1 MTGGGRFG
9 PTRPGAERWQLRGRV
24 LEVDRPRI
32 LGIIN
37 VTPDSFSDGGNFF
50 STEAAIAQAGRM
62 ISEGAD
68 AIDIGGESTR
78 PGAQSVPAREEL
90 KRVLPA
96 IRAIRSRWSN
106 IAISI
111 DTVKAEVA
119 RAALAEGASIVND
132 VSGMSLDPEMPEVCA
147 EAGCSVVLMH
157 SRGSVADMASYDN
170 AAYGSDAVGEILSE
184 LEESVQT
191 AQRAGIHPGRIA
203 LDPGI
208 GFSKRTQHSLAALV
222 ELPRIVA
229 LGYPVFVGAS
239 RKRVIAELIRYTSGV
254 GSAPVGGTTLAQQQI
269 SNEDRDMATVGV
281 NVVAFF
287 AGARIFRVHSVR
299 ANRLALDTA
308 WALTPE
314 ESELL
319 AD

>member
-1 MTGGGRFG
+1 VTFAWPSKSQRPTIFG
-9 PTRPGAERWQLRGRV
+9 
-24 LEVDRPRI
+24 I
-32 LGIIN
+32 LN

-50 STEAAIAQAGRM
+50 SPEAAIAQAGLM

-68 AIDIGGESTR
+68 AIDVGGESTR
-78 PGAQSVPAREEL
+78 PGANPISAREEL
-90 KRVLPA
+90 KRVLPV
-96 IRAIRSRWSN
+96 IRAIRSRWSAV
-106 IAISI
+106 AISI
-111 DTVKAEVA
+111 DTVKADVA
-119 RAALAEGASIVND
+119 RAALAEGAVIVND
-132 VSGMSLDPEMPEVCA
+132 VSGMSLDPDCA
-147 EAGCSVVLMH
+147 GWCADAGCNVVLMH
-157 SRGSVADMASYDN
+157 SRGTVAEMASYEN
-170 AAYGSDAVGEILSE
+170 AVYGNDPVREIVAE

-208 GFSKRTQHSLAALV
+208 GFSKRTGHSLAVLV

-239 RKRVIAELIRYTSGV
+239 RKRVIAELIRYTAGAGTPS
-254 GSAPVGGTTLAQQQI
+254 SGGTTLAPQLI
-269 SNEDRDMATVGV
+269 SNDDRDMTTVGV

-287 AGARIFRVHSVR
+287 AGARIFRVHRVR
-299 ANRLALDTA
+299 ANRLALDAA

-319 AD
+319 AE

>member
-1 MTGGGRFG
+1 VSFAWPSKSQRPNVFG
-9 PTRPGAERWQLRGRV
+9 
-24 LEVDRPRI
+24 I
-32 LGIIN
+32 LN

-50 STEAAIAQAGRM
+50 SPETAIAQADRI

-68 AIDIGGESTR
+68 AIDVGGESTR
-78 PGAQSVPAREEL
+78 PGAQPVPVREEL
-90 KRVLPA
+90 KRVLPV
-96 IRAIRSRWSN
+96 IRAIRSRWSD

-132 VSGMSLDPEMPEVCA
+132 VSGMSLDPEMPRVCA

-157 SRGSVADMASYDN
+157 SRGSVADMASYDK
-170 AAYGSDAVGEILSE
+170 ADYGSDPVGEILTE
-184 LEESVQT
+184 LEESVAT

-208 GFSKRTQHSLAALV
+208 GFSKRTGHSLAALV

-239 RKRVIAELIRYTSGV
+239 RKRVIAELIRYTSGAAA
-254 GSAPVGGTTLAQQQI
+254 GPGTTLAQQMV

-287 AGARIFRVHSVR
+287 AGARIFRVHGVR

-308 WALTPE
+308 WALKPE
-314 ESELL
+314 ESKLL

>member
-1 MTGGGRFG
+1 MSFAWPSKSQRPTIFG
-9 PTRPGAERWQLRGRV
+9 
-24 LEVDRPRI
+24 I
-32 LGIIN
+32 LN
-37 VTPDSFSDGGNFF
+37 VTPDSFSDGGNFV
-50 STEAAIAQAGRM
+50 STEAAIAQADRM

-68 AIDIGGESTR
+68 AIDVGGESTR
-78 PGAQSVPAREEL
+78 PGAEPVPVREEL

-106 IAISI
+106 VPVSI

-119 RAALAEGASIVND
+119 SAALAEGASIVND
-132 VSGMSLDPEMPEVCA
+132 VSGMSLDPEMPRICA
-147 EAGCSVVLMH
+147 EAGCNVVLMH
-157 SRGSVADMASYDN
+157 SRGTVAEMASYEK
-170 AAYGSDAVGEILSE
+170 AVYGSDPVGEILSE
-184 LEESVQT
+184 LEESIQT

-208 GFSKRTQHSLAALV
+208 GFSKRTGHSLAALV

-229 LGYPVFVGAS
+229 LGYPVFIGAS
-239 RKRVIAELIRYTSGV
+239 RKRVIAELIRYTSSSG
-254 GSAPVGGTTLAQQQI
+254 GPSTGTTLASQNI
-269 SNEDRDMATVGV
+269 SNDDRDMTTVGV

-287 AGARIFRVHSVR
+287 AGARVFRVHRVR
-299 ANRLALDTA
+299 PNRLALDAA

-319 AD
+319 AQ

>member
-1 MTGGGRFG
+1 VIFAWPSKSQRPTIFG
-9 PTRPGAERWQLRGRV
+9 
-24 LEVDRPRI
+24 I
-32 LGIIN
+32 LN

-68 AIDIGGESTR
+68 AIEVGGESTR
-78 PGAQSVPAREEL
+78 PGAKSVSVREEL
-90 KRVLPA
+90 KRVLPT
-96 IRAIRSRWSN
+96 IRGIRSRWSDV
-106 IAISI
+106 AISI

-119 RAALAEGASIVND
+119 SAALAEGASIVND
-132 VSGMSLDPEMPEVCA
+132 VSGMSLDPEMPRVCA

-157 SRGSVADMASYDN
+157 SRGTVADMASYEN
-170 AAYGSDAVGEILSE
+170 AVYGSDPVGEIVAE

-203 LDPGI
+203 VDPGI
-208 GFSKRTQHSLAALV
+208 GFSKRTGHSLAALV

-239 RKRVIAELIRYTSGV
+239 RKRVIAELIRFTA
-254 GSAPVGGTTLAQQQI
+254 GSDGAGGGTTLAPQLI
-269 SNEDRDMATVGV
+269 TNEDRDMTTVGV

-299 ANRLALDTA
+299 ANRLALDAA

-319 AD
+319 AE

>member
-1 MTGGGRFG
+1 MIFSWPSKSQRPNIFG
-9 PTRPGAERWQLRGRV
+9 
-24 LEVDRPRI
+24 I
-32 LGIIN
+32 LN
-37 VTPDSFSDGGNFF
+37 VTPDSFSDGGNFV
-50 STEAAIAQAGRM
+50 STEAAVAQADRM

-78 PGAQSVPAREEL
+78 PGAKPVPVREEL

-96 IRAIRSRWSN
+96 IRAIRSRWSDVP
-106 IAISI
+106 ISI
-111 DTVKAEVA
+111 DTVKSEVA
-119 RAALAEGASIVND
+119 SAALAEGASIVND
-132 VSGMSLDPEMPEVCA
+132 VSGMSLDPDMPRVCA
-147 EAGCSVVLMH
+147 EAACSVVLMH
-157 SRGSVADMASYDN
+157 SRGTVGEMASYDM
-170 AAYGSDAVGEILSE
+170 ATYGRDPVGEILSE
-184 LEESVQT
+184 LEERIQI
-191 AQRAGIHPGRIA
+191 AQRAGIHPARIA
-203 LDPGI
+203 VDPGI
-208 GFSKRTQHSLAALV
+208 GFSKNTGHSLAVLV

-239 RKRVIAELIRYTSGV
+239 RKRVIAELIRFTSASGG
-254 GSAPVGGTTLAQQQI
+254 GSSGTTLAPGAV

-287 AGARIFRVHSVR
+287 SGARIFRVHRVR
-299 ANRLALDTA
+299 PNRLALDAA

>member
-1 MTGGGRFG
+1 
-9 PTRPGAERWQLRGRV
+9 L
-24 LEVDRPRI
+24 
-32 LGIIN
+32 
-37 VTPDSFSDGGNFF
+37 
-50 STEAAIAQAGRM
+50 STETAIAQAGQM

-78 PGAQSVPAREEL
+78 PGATLVSAREEL
-90 KRVLPA
+90 KRVLPV
-96 IRAIRSRWSN
+96 IRGIRSRWSDV
-106 IAISI
+106 AISV

-119 RAALAEGASIVND
+119 SAALAEGVAIVND
-132 VSGMSLDPEMPEVCA
+132 VSGMSLDPEMPRVCA

-157 SRGSVADMASYDN
+157 SRGTVADMASYEN
-170 AAYGSDAVGEILSE
+170 AVYGKDPVGEMVAE

-208 GFSKRTQHSLAALV
+208 GFSKRTGHSLAALV

-239 RKRVIAELIRYTSGV
+239 RKRVIAELIRYTG
-254 GSAPVGGTTLAQQQI
+254 GSTSAVGGTTLAPQLV
-269 SNEDRDMATVGV
+269 SNDDRDMTTVGV

-287 AGARIFRVHSVR
+287 AGARIFRVHRVR
-299 ANRLALDTA
+299 PNRLALDAA

>member
-1 MTGGGRFG
+1 
-9 PTRPGAERWQLRGRV
+9 
-24 LEVDRPRI
+24 
-32 LGIIN
+32 
-37 VTPDSFSDGGNFF
+37 
-50 STEAAIAQAGRM
+50 
-62 ISEGAD
+62 
-68 AIDIGGESTR
+68 
-78 PGAQSVPAREEL
+78 
-90 KRVLPA
+90 
-96 IRAIRSRWSN
+96 
-106 IAISI
+106 
-111 DTVKAEVA
+111 VKAEVA

-132 VSGMSLDPEMPEVCA
+132 VSGMSLDPEMPRVCA

-157 SRGSVADMASYDN
+157 SRGSVADMASYDK
-170 AAYGSDAVGEILSE
+170 ADYGSDPVGEILTE
-184 LEESVQT
+184 LEESVAT

-208 GFSKRTQHSLAALV
+208 GFSKRTGHSLAALV

-239 RKRVIAELIRYTSGV
+239 RKRVIAELIRYTSGAAA
-254 GSAPVGGTTLAQQQI
+254 STGTTLAQQMV

-299 ANRLALDTA
+299 ANRLALDTV
-308 WALTPE
+308 WALKPE
-314 ESELL
+314 ESELF

>member
-1 MTGGGRFG
+1 VTFAWPSKSQRPTIFG
-9 PTRPGAERWQLRGRV
+9 
-24 LEVDRPRI
+24 I
-32 LGIIN
+32 LN

-50 STEAAIAQAGRM
+50 SSEEAIAQAGRM

-68 AIDIGGESTR
+68 AIDVGGESTR
-78 PGAQSVPAREEL
+78 PGAKPVSAREEL

-96 IRAIRSRWSN
+96 IRGIRSRWSD

-119 RAALAEGASIVND
+119 KAALAEGASIVND
-132 VSGMSLDPEMPEVCA
+132 VSGMSLDPEMARVCA

-157 SRGSVADMASYDN
+157 SRGTVADMASYEN
-170 AAYGSDAVGEILSE
+170 AVYGNDPVGEIVAE

-191 AQRAGIHPGRIA
+191 AQRGGIHPGRIA

-208 GFSKRTQHSLAALV
+208 GFSKRTGHSLAVLV

-239 RKRVIAELIRYTSGV
+239 RKRVIAELIRYTGGGG
-254 GSAPVGGTTLAQQQI
+254 GSAGGTTLAQELI
-269 SNEDRDMATVGV
+269 SNDDRDMTTVGV

-287 AGARIFRVHSVR
+287 AGARIFRVHRVR
-299 ANRLALDTA
+299 ANRLALDAA

-319 AD
+319 AQ

>member
-1 MTGGGRFG
+1 
-9 PTRPGAERWQLRGRV
+9 
-24 LEVDRPRI
+24 
-32 LGIIN
+32 
-37 VTPDSFSDGGNFF
+37 
-50 STEAAIAQAGRM
+50 M

-68 AIDIGGESTR
+68 AIDVGGESTR
-78 PGAQSVPAREEL
+78 PGAKSVSAREEL
-90 KRVLPA
+90 KRVLPT
-96 IRAIRSRWSN
+96 IRGIRSRWSDV
-106 IAISI
+106 AISI

-119 RAALAEGASIVND
+119 SAALAEGASIVND
-132 VSGMSLDPEMPEVCA
+132 VSGMSLDPEMPRVCA

-157 SRGSVADMASYDN
+157 SRGTVADMASYEN
-170 AAYGSDAVGEILSE
+170 AVYGSDPVGEIVAE

-203 LDPGI
+203 VDPGI
-208 GFSKRTQHSLAALV
+208 GFSKRTGHSLAALV

-239 RKRVIAELIRYTSGV
+239 RKRVIAELIRFTA
-254 GSAPVGGTTLAQQQI
+254 GSDGAGRGTTLAPQLI
-269 SNEDRDMATVGV
+269 TNDDRDMTTVGV

-299 ANRLALDTA
+299 ANRLALDAA

-319 AD
+319 AE

>member
-1 MTGGGRFG
+1 MSFSWPSRSQRPTIFG
-9 PTRPGAERWQLRGRV
+9 
-24 LEVDRPRI
+24 I
-32 LGIIN
+32 LN

-50 STEAAIAQAGRM
+50 STEAAIAQADRM

-68 AIDIGGESTR
+68 AIDVGGESTR
-78 PGAQSVPAREEL
+78 PGAKPVPVREEL

-96 IRAIRSRWSN
+96 IRAIRSRWSDV
-106 IAISI
+106 AISI

-132 VSGMSLDPEMPEVCA
+132 VSGMSLDPDMPGACA

-157 SRGSVADMASYDN
+157 SRGTVSEMASYDN
-170 AAYGSDAVGEILSE
+170 AIYGDDPVGEILSE

-203 LDPGI
+203 IDPGI
-208 GFSKRTQHSLAALV
+208 GFSKKTGHSLAALV
-222 ELPRIVA
+222 ELGRIVA
-229 LGYPVFVGAS
+229 MGYPVFIGAS
-239 RKRVIAELIRYTSGV
+239 RKRVVAELIRFTSASGAT
-254 GSAPVGGTTLAQQQI
+254 SSGTTLAHPVI
-269 SNEDRDMATVGV
+269 STDDRDMATVGV
-281 NVVAFF
+281 NVAALF
-287 AGARIFRVHSVR
+287 AGARIFRVHNVR
-299 ANRLALDTA
+299 PNRLSLDAA
-308 WALTPE
+308 WALTPD

>member
-1 MTGGGRFG
+1 
-9 PTRPGAERWQLRGRV
+9 L
-24 LEVDRPRI
+24 
-32 LGIIN
+32 N

-50 STEAAIAQAGRM
+50 STEMAIAQAGKM

-78 PGAQSVPAREEL
+78 PGAKPIPAGEEL

-96 IRAIRSRWSN
+96 IRGIRSRWSDV
-106 IAISI
+106 AISI

-119 RAALAEGASIVND
+119 KAALAAGASIVND
-132 VSGMSLDPEMPEVCA
+132 VSGMSLDPEMPRVCA
-147 EAGCSVVLMH
+147 DAGCNVVLMH
-157 SRGSVADMASYDN
+157 SRGTVADMASYEN
-170 AAYGSDAVGEILSE
+170 AVYGNDPVGEIVAE
-184 LEESVQT
+184 LEESIQT

-208 GFSKRTQHSLAALV
+208 GFSKRTGHSLAALV

-239 RKRVIAELIRYTSGV
+239 RKRVIEELIRYTAGSG
-254 GSAPVGGTTLAQQQI
+254 GSSGGTTLAPQLI
-269 SNEDRDMATVGV
+269 SNDDRDMTTVGV

-287 AGARIFRVHSVR
+287 AGARVFRVHRVR
-299 ANRLALDTA
+299 ANRLALDAA

-319 AD
+319 AE

>member
-1 MTGGGRFG
+1 MIFAWPSKSQRPNIFG
-9 PTRPGAERWQLRGRV
+9 
-24 LEVDRPRI
+24 I
-32 LGIIN
+32 LN

-50 STEAAIAQAGRM
+50 STEMAIAQAGKM

-78 PGAQSVPAREEL
+78 PGAKPISAGEEL

-96 IRAIRSRWSN
+96 IRGIRSRWSDV
-106 IAISI
+106 AISI

-119 RAALAEGASIVND
+119 KAALAEGASIVND
-132 VSGMSLDPEMPEVCA
+132 VSGMSLDPEMPRVCA
-147 EAGCSVVLMH
+147 DAGCNVVLMH
-157 SRGSVADMASYDN
+157 SRGTVADMASYEN
-170 AAYGSDAVGEILSE
+170 AVYGNDPVGEIVAE
-184 LEESVQT
+184 LEESIQT

-208 GFSKRTQHSLAALV
+208 GFSKRTGHSLAALV

-239 RKRVIAELIRYTSGV
+239 RKRVIAELIRYTAGSG
-254 GSAPVGGTTLAQQQI
+254 GSSGGTTLAPQLI
-269 SNEDRDMATVGV
+269 SNDDRDMTTVGV

-287 AGARIFRVHSVR
+287 AGARVFRVHRVR
-299 ANRLALDTA
+299 ANRLALDAA

-319 AD
+319 AE

>member
-1 MTGGGRFG
+1 VSFAWPSKSQRPNIFG
-9 PTRPGAERWQLRGRV
+9 
-24 LEVDRPRI
+24 I
-32 LGIIN
+32 LN

-50 STEAAIAQAGRM
+50 SPETAIAQADRM

-68 AIDIGGESTR
+68 AIDVGGESTR
-78 PGAQSVPAREEL
+78 PGAQPVPVREEL
-90 KRVLPA
+90 KRVLPV
-96 IRAIRSRWSN
+96 IRAIRSRWSD

-132 VSGMSLDPEMPEVCA
+132 VSGMSLDPEMPRVCA

-157 SRGSVADMASYDN
+157 SRGSVADMASYDK
-170 AAYGSDAVGEILSE
+170 ADYGSDPVGEILTE
-184 LEESVQT
+184 LEESVAT

-208 GFSKRTQHSLAALV
+208 GFSKRTGHSLAALV

-239 RKRVIAELIRYTSGV
+239 RKRVIAELIRYTSGAG
-254 GSAPVGGTTLAQQQI
+254 GSAGTTLAQQMV

-287 AGARIFRVHSVR
+287 AGARIFRVHAVR

-308 WALTPE
+308 WALKPE

>member
-1 MTGGGRFG
+1 VSFTWPSRSQRPTIFG
-9 PTRPGAERWQLRGRV
+9 
-24 LEVDRPRI
+24 I
-32 LGIIN
+32 LN
-37 VTPDSFSDGGNFF
+37 VTPDSFSDGGNFV
-50 STEAAIAQAGRM
+50 STDAAIAQAERM
-62 ISEGAD
+62 ISEGVD

-78 PGAQSVPAREEL
+78 PGAAPVPAREEL

-96 IRAIRSRWSN
+96 IRGISSRWSDVT
-106 IAISI
+106 ISI

-132 VSGMSLDPEMPEVCA
+132 VSGMSLDPDMPRVCA

-157 SRGSVADMASYDN
+157 SRGTVAEMASYDK
-170 AAYGSDAVGEILSE
+170 AIYGSDAVGEIIAE

-191 AQRAGIHPGRIA
+191 AQRAGIHPARIA

-208 GFSKRTQHSLAALV
+208 GFSKKTAHSLAVLV
-222 ELPRIVA
+222 ELGRIVE
-229 LGYPVFVGAS
+229 LGYPVLIGAS
-239 RKRVIAELIRYTSGV
+239 RKRAIAELIRFTAASG
-254 GSAPVGGTTLAQQQI
+254 GPSGTTLAPQLI
-269 SNEDRDMATVGV
+269 SNADRDMTTVGV

-287 AGARIFRVHSVR
+287 AGARIFRVHNVR
-299 ANRLALDTA
+299 PNRLALDAA

-319 AD
+319 AT

>member
-1 MTGGGRFG
+1 MSFSWPSKSQRPNIFG
-9 PTRPGAERWQLRGRV
+9 
-24 LEVDRPRI
+24 I
-32 LGIIN
+32 LN
-37 VTPDSFSDGGNFF
+37 VTPDSFSDGGNFV
-50 STEAAIAQAGRM
+50 STEAAIAHADRM

-68 AIDIGGESTR
+68 AIDVGGESTR
-78 PGAQSVPAREEL
+78 PGAKPVPVREEL

-96 IRAIRSRWSN
+96 IRAIRSRWSD

-132 VSGMSLDPEMPEVCA
+132 VSGMSLDPDMPRVCA
-147 EAGCSVVLMH
+147 EAGCNVVLMH
-157 SRGSVADMASYDN
+157 SRGTVGEMASYEK
-170 AAYGSDAVGEILSE
+170 ATYGDDPVGEVLSE
-184 LEESVQT
+184 LEERIET

-208 GFSKRTQHSLAALV
+208 GFSKNTGHSLAALV

-229 LGYPVFVGAS
+229 AGYPVFIGAS
-239 RKRVIAELIRYTSGV
+239 RKRVIAELIRFTSASGG
-254 GSAPVGGTTLAQQQI
+254 GSSGTTLAPEVI
-269 SNEDRDMATVGV
+269 SNDDRDMATVGV

-287 AGARIFRVHSVR
+287 AGARIFRVHRVR
-299 ANRLALDTA
+299 PNRLALDAA

>member
-1 MTGGGRFG
+1 VIFAWPSKSQRPNIFG
-9 PTRPGAERWQLRGRV
+9 
-24 LEVDRPRI
+24 I
-32 LGIIN
+32 LN

-50 STEAAIAQAGRM
+50 STEMAIAQAGKM

-78 PGAQSVPAREEL
+78 PGAKPISAGEEL

-96 IRAIRSRWSN
+96 IRGIRSRWSDV
-106 IAISI
+106 AISI

-119 RAALAEGASIVND
+119 KAALAAGASIVND
-132 VSGMSLDPEMPEVCA
+132 VSGMSLDPEMPRVCA
-147 EAGCSVVLMH
+147 DAGCNVVLMH
-157 SRGSVADMASYDN
+157 SRGAVADMASYEN
-170 AAYGSDAVGEILSE
+170 AVYGNDPVGEIVAE
-184 LEESVQT
+184 LEESIQT

-208 GFSKRTQHSLAALV
+208 GFSKRTGHSLAALV

-239 RKRVIAELIRYTSGV
+239 RKRVIAELIRYTAGSG
-254 GSAPVGGTTLAQQQI
+254 GSSGGTTLAPQLI
-269 SNEDRDMATVGV
+269 SNDDRDMTTVGV

-287 AGARIFRVHSVR
+287 AGARVFRVHRVR
-299 ANRLALDTA
+299 ANRLALDAA

-319 AD
+319 AE